1 MQRRLFLASVLPAFA
16 ARPADTLTA
25 AEVVARIR
33 KQVAVNWREGQT
45 VDTIKTAN
53 PNQTVKG
60 IATSFTSTM
69 EVLEK
74 AAAKGLNMVIVHEP
88 TFYNHE
94 DKREGLEG
102 AVFNNKAAFLEKNN
116 MVVMRFHDH
125 WHARRPDGIQ
135 VGMVATLGWEKN
147 REGDNPRRFAFA
159 PSTLE
164 AFAGGIAKNM
174 GIQTMRVIGDRKQQ
188 IRNVVLSP
196 GYATLQGVMRTLER
210 DDVDALVIGEARE
223 WEGVEYARDAVR
235 MGRKKALII
244 LGHAMSEDGGMKECA
259 NWLKTFIPEVPV
271 EFIASGEPFWRP

>member
-1 MQRRLFLASVLPAFA
+1 M
-16 ARPADTLTA
+16 PADPLTA
-25 AEVVARIR
+25 AEVLARIQ
-33 KQVAVNWREGQT
+33 KQVAVNWRDGQT

-74 AAAKGLNMVIVHEP
+74 AVAKGLNMVIVHEP

-102 AVFNNKAAFLEKNN
+102 TVFNNKAAFLEKNG

-135 VGMVATLGWEKN
+135 VGMVATLGWEKF
-147 REGDNPRRFAFA
+147 RDGENPRRFAFA
-159 PSTLE
+159 PASLE
-164 AFAGGIAKNM
+164 SFAGNIAKNM

-271 EFIASGEPFWRP
+271 EFIPSGEPFWRP

>member
-1 MQRRLFLASVLPAFA
+1 MHRRVFLASVLPAFA
-16 ARPADTLTA
+16 RPADPLTA
-25 AEVVARIR
+25 AEVVARIQ
-33 KQVAVNWREGQT
+33 KQVAVPWREGQT
-45 VDTIKTAN
+45 VDTIKTSN

-74 AAAKGLNMVIVHEP
+74 AAAKGLNMIIVHEP

-94 DKREGLEG
+94 DKRDGLEG
-102 AVFNNKAAFLEKNN
+102 AVYNAKTAFLEKNG

-135 VGMVATLGWEKN
+135 TGMVATLGWEKY
-147 REGDNPRRFAFA
+147 RDSANPRRFVFPAA
-159 PSTLE
+159 SLE
-164 AFAGGIAKNM
+164 AFTAGIAKHM

-188 IRNVVLSP
+188 VRNVVLAP

-210 DDVDALVIGEARE
+210 DDVDAMVIGEARE

-244 LGHAMSEDGGMKECA
+244 LGHSMSEDGGMKECA
-259 NWLKTFIPEVPV
+259 AWLKTFIPEVPV